1 MQLIQL
7 GLFWGTI
14 FGLVF
19 CLATLIIGRINV
31 VMLLN
36 DYPPDI
42 RAQYGPMSA
51 ATRKQANQATL
62 PLLASLGLVLVLGLS
77 QLRSIFGELTFL
89 NTFIVTTLIFQTW
102 NLIDLIVLDWFLL
115 MTLKPKFMI
124 IPGTEGMAGYSDTM
138 FHFRKFLRGIVFT
151 LILALVVT
159 VISLGIEWLI

>member
-7 GLFWGTI
+7 GFFWGTI

-19 CLATLIIGRINV
+19 CLATLVIGRINV

-42 RAQYGPMSA
+42 RAQHGPMNE

-62 PLLASLGLVLVLGLS
+62 PLLAALGLVLVLGLG
-77 QLRSIFGELTFL
+77 QLRSLFGELTFL

-102 NLIDLIVLDWFLL
+102 NLIDLIVLDWLLL

-124 IPGTEGMAGYSDTM
+124 IPGTAGLAGYRDYG

-151 LILALVVT
+151 FILALIVT
-159 VISLGIEWLI
+159 VLSLGIEWLI